1 MASPVPTSSSPE
13 DSRPSNSRSWFS
25 DLVVARSPPE
35 TRDWSLLKLQAL
47 IPQLRSEY
55 QVYED
60 AFVEKVKD
68 GLLIAR
74 ENSGLV
80 LGVGAAAGLLLLRGP
95 RRFLFRQTLG
105 RLQSEE
111 ARFVKAE
118 KGLQE
123 LTESVGKLNTDVNK
137 LIKSAKAGEEEM
149 LHGGTKIKNT
159 GKEIQRLLKS
169 IYAVE
174 SEAIDIMDGL
184 RALPGRSALRLRAEV
199 ASMASELKQKRTEM
213 NKKIMEIADLGIKV

>member
-1 MASPVPTSSSPE
+1 MASPTSPAPSSE
-13 DSRPSNSRSWFS
+13 DSNPSNSPFRFS
-25 DLVVARSPPE
+25 DLVLARSPPE
-35 TRDWSLLKLQAL
+35 SRNWSIQKLKEL

-68 GLLIAR
+68 GLLIASDKP
-74 ENSGLV
+74 ELV
-80 LGVGAAAGLLLLRGP
+80 IGVGAAAVLLLRGP
-95 RRFLFRQTLG
+95 RKFLFRQTLG
-105 RLQSEE
+105 RLQNEE

-123 LTESVGKLNTDVNK
+123 LSESVGKLNADTNK
-137 LIKSAKAGEEEM
+137 LIKSSNAGEEEM
-149 LHGGTKIKNT
+149 LRGGTKIKNT

-169 IYAVE
+169 IYKIE

-184 RALPGRSALRLRAEV
+184 RTLPGRSALRLRAEV
-199 ASMASELKQKRTEM
+199 ASMASELKEKRIEL
-213 NKKIMEIADLGIKV
+213 NKKIMDIAELGFKV